1 MHFAS
6 LAINARRFS
15 QDTRAAHYS
24 NADWGLLI
32 DEAAKFLQNELKI
45 LHRRISFSLVDNQ
58 DTYTLPADLLAP
70 EEIEFY
76 TSGGTW
82 KVKMRTLE
90 EIRLQRLPAY
100 GSRPYFYTLFDDEQ
114 VVKLQPNPDTPAD
127 TTTLTGAHSATITTL
142 TVASTDSFYDY
153 GRVIIDSEV
162 ISYTGKTSTTF
173 TGCTRGEE
181 GTTAVSHSGAATIT
195 ERDLFVYGLRQ
206 YRDREMRTFYITGN
220 VDVTNASAAVA
231 GGNSAP
237 SWTNTVAAG
246 DYLGITTDTTKIDAT
261 RWYKVLTVDTATTLT
276 LDETYKDAT
285 ATNQTYIIC
294 SPNPFPNRY
303 DGFFRAY
310 LLAAALDK
318 EGDYKGS
325 AQQWGKVERM
335 LKTSAS
341 ASTKPDLLLHP
352 RGRHDHLRRPWS
364 RMPVSGGS
372 RYDTF

>member
-162 ISYTGKTSTTF
+162 ISYS
-173 TGCTRGEE
+173 E
-181 GTTAVSHSGAATIT
+181 
-195 ERDLFVYGLRQ
+195 
-206 YRDREMRTFYITGN
+206 
-220 VDVTNASAAVA
+220 
-231 GGNSAP
+231 
-237 SWTNTVAAG
+237 
-246 DYLGITTDTTKIDAT
+246 
-261 RWYKVLTVDTATTLT
+261 
-276 LDETYKDAT
+276 
-285 ATNQTYIIC
+285 
-294 SPNPFPNRY
+294 
-303 DGFFRAY
+303 
-310 LLAAALDK
+310 
-318 EGDYKGS
+318 GS
-325 AQQWGKVERM
+325 ASITNKVGGAG
-335 LKTSAS
+335 TAGQGNNGG
-341 ASTKPDLLLHP
+341 TNGGGGGTPF
-352 RGRHDHLRRPWS
+352 
-364 RMPVSGGS
+364 VSGGGGGAGAVGANGVT
-372 RYDTF
+372 DTVCGAGGAGTANDNSGASVTYAGGGGGATYGGTGTAGSGGAGGGGAGNETGNGTAGTANTGGGGGGARNTSTGGAGGSGVVILSYPTP